1 MFDIGFFELLV
12 IAVVGLLVIGP
23 ERLPETIR
31 GILLT
36 IGRVKRG
43 LSNTRQELERQ
54 IGADDIRRQ
63 LHNEEIMARLEQTRQ
78 DIDHTLNTPK
88 AIADDIK
95 SSFDGSATKNA
106 GDEPVAEAGE
116 NTRKDDKKTIQP
128 AAPASQAAATSAD
141 DNSEI

>member
-36 IGRVKRG
+36 VGRIKRG

-78 DIDHTLNTPK
+78 DIDDTLNAPK
-88 AIADDIK
+88 TIADDIK
-95 SSFDGSATKNA
+95 SSLVGDTEDSKQTSENDSAKTSKPA
-106 GDEPVAEAGE
+106 VVKS
-116 NTRKDDKKTIQP
+116 NTT
-128 AAPASQAAATSAD
+128 ATSSD
-141 DNSEI
+141 DNTDL